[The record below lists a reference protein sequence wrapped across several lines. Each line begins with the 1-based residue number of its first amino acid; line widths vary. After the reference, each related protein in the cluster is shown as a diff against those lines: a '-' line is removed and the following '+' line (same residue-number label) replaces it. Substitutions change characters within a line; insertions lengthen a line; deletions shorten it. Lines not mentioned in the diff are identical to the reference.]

1 MSPLEVSPVNKGNL
15 TNKFKINFKLT
26 PILSALIAL
35 LVLSIVLT
43 ISSEYFFKASNFINL
58 LKQISIVG
66 ITGVGATLVMIS
78 GGIDL
83 SVGSMISLSAV
94 LVAGF
99 MQNYGIPPS
108 SAVILVLI
116 IGAVLGLING
126 AMVAFLHIPPIVAT
140 LATLIAYR
148 GIALVYTGGYTIDL
162 VGKFETLGR
171 GFLGPIPVPALIM
184 IGTSVIGF
192 IILKYT
198 LLGRVI
204 YGLGGNEKA
213 MYLSGHP
220 VRKYKLVI
228 YMICGITAALAGV
241 VLASRVS
248 CGPPMG
254 GDGIEIDV
262 IASAALGGVLIG
274 GGVGGIENT
283 LVGAFLLTV
292 INNGLNLMDISPYV
306 YYIVKGAILAVAV
319 AINAMRRFQKT

>member
-1 MSPLEVSPVNKGNL
+1 MNRGNL

-26 PILSALIAL
+26 PIISALIAL
-35 LVLSIVLT
+35 IVLSIALT
-43 ISSEYFFKASNFINL
+43 ILSEYFFAASNFINL

-66 ITGVGATLVMIS
+66 ITGVGATLVIIS

-99 MQNYGIPPS
+99 MTTYDIPPWP
-108 SAVILVLI
+108 AGILVLA

-126 AMVAFLHIPPIVAT
+126 AMVAFLRVPPIIAT

-148 GIALVYTGGYTIDL
+148 GIALVYTDGYTIDL
-162 VGKFETLGR
+162 VGRFKTPGQ

-184 IGTSVIGF
+184 IGTSIIGF
-192 IILKYT
+192 VILKYT
-198 LLGRVI
+198 LFGRVI

-213 MYLSGHP
+213 IYLSGHP

-228 YMICGITAALAGV
+228 YMTSGITAALAGI

-292 INNGLNLMDISPYV
+292 INNGLNLMNVNPYI
-306 YYIVKGAILAVAV
+306 YYVVKGVILAFAV
-319 AINAMRRFQKT
+319 AINAMGGFQKT